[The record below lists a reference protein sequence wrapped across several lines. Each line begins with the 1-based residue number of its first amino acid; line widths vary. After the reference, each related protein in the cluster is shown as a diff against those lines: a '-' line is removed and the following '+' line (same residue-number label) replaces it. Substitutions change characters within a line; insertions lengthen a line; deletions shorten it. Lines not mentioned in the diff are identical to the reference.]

1 MQCFSAIT
9 LIEFYCVV
17 KTRDVV
23 SVSRFGFTSTKEKL
37 QIESKYQCESSTN
50 LSKVFLTFDM
60 HFAKFEYL
68 SIKWLTW

>member
-9 LIEFYCVV
+9 LIEFYSVAV

-23 SVSRFGFTSTKEKL
+23 SDSRFGFTSTKEKL

-50 LSKVFLTFDM
+50 LSKVFFNL
-60 HFAKFEYL
+60 
-68 SIKWLTW
+68 

>member
-23 SVSRFGFTSTKEKL
+23 SDSRLGFTSTKEKL
-37 QIESKYQCESSTN
+37 QIESKCQCESSTN
-50 LSKVFLTFDM
+50 LSKVFFNL
-60 HFAKFEYL
+60 
-68 SIKWLTW
+68 